1 MRESIMVKLK
11 ASDDFIIFRV
21 VIKDRKKR
29 KEFYIRRDKLLSLR
43 EEKHFSAHDGNF
55 AVFHADEGRDELIIR
70 FYWLNLSSETFTG
83 RMQTVLLPLTDTLCF
98 AEESVFESGEK
109 TKCVLA
115 KNPNRRPRLIFHSR
129 KTLAEVAANKF
140 ARHKLAKAL
149 SKNFNWPSSAEIHFY
164 DDFVPYSFLFREFC
178 CDREGIVGGLILS
191 GQKDIATAA
200 YSVHT

>member
-1 MRESIMVKLK
+1 MSESIMVKLK

-21 VIKDRKKR
+21 VVRDRYKR
-29 KEFYIRRDKLLSLR
+29 KEFYIRRDELLSLR
-43 EEKHFSAHDGNF
+43 EEEYLSAFDGNF
-55 AVFHADEGRDELIIR
+55 AVFRADEKRDELDIR
-70 FYWLNLSSETFTG
+70 FYWFNLSNEAFNG

-109 TKCVLA
+109 TKCMLA

-129 KTLAEVAANKF
+129 NTLAEVAANKY

-164 DDFVPYSFLFREFC
+164 DDFVPYSFLFREFH